1 MIGLIICI
9 IITLFIAIIT
19 SNEFWQGLFVF
30 VGVGFIILG
39 VYGVICMSVFLH
51 TDSIYTVTAKYEQK
65 QYNISGLENKTS
77 QEFELNGT
85 YRKTFLL
92 GYGSI
97 SAETDTEMNYYYF
110 KENEYG
116 KILESMACKD
126 VYIREVEDGEN
137 CLIYVVEE
145 REFKGYPV
153 LSKIFLGVNKE
164 NRKIGQVV
172 ERILQVPVGTVQIEY
187 NVDV

>member
-1 MIGLIICI
+1 MVGVIACIVIIVI
-9 IITLFIAIIT
+9 ISKIIDNDFWENLFI
-19 SNEFWQGLFVF
+19 FGFLF
-30 VGVGFIILG
+30 LA
-39 VYGVICMSVFLH
+39 VYVFLCVVVWSF
-51 TDSIYTVTAKYEQK
+51 TDFKYTVTAEYEQK

-77 QEFELNGT
+77 QEFELNGI
-85 YRKTFLL
+85 YRKTFFL

-97 SAETDTEMNYYYF
+97 SAETNTEMNYYYF

-164 NRKIGQVV
+164 SYKVGQVV

-187 NVDV
+187 NVDI

>member
-1 MIGLIICI
+1 MIGLIMCI
-9 IITLFIAIIT
+9 IITLVVAIIT
-19 SNEFWQGLFVF
+19 SNEFWEGLFTF
-30 VGVGFIILG
+30 AGVGFIILCI
-39 VYGVICMSVFLH
+39 YGVICMSVSLH
-51 TDSIYTVTAKYEQK
+51 TDLIYTVTAEYEQK
-65 QYNISGLENKTS
+65 QYNISGLENKTL

-85 YRKTFLL
+85 YRKTFFL

-97 SAETDTEMNYYYF
+97 SAETNTEMNYYYF

-126 VYIREVEDGEN
+126 VYIREVENQES
-137 CLIYVVEE
+137 CLIYAVEE

-153 LSKIFLGVNKE
+153 LSKIFIGVNKE
-164 NRKIGQVV
+164 SYKVGQVV

-187 NVDV
+187 NVDI